1 MVGHRIVTLLTHSVR
16 MKTEWILTK
25 ESFDALLAWL
35 DTNPDAAARKY
46 EQIRARLIKIF
57 LCRGCLESEDL
68 ADETI
73 DRVARRL
80 NDIEATFTGDPAR
93 YFYGVANK
101 IHLEYLRRKP
111 MPRPPV
117 SVDDTEQD
125 SREYE
130 CLERCMQQLSP
141 KNRELVLEYYQE
153 ERWAKID
160 HRKRLADQLGI
171 ALNALRIRACRIRAS
186 LLECVKNCVH
196 TAAE

>member
-1 MVGHRIVTLLTHSVR
+1 

-25 ESFDALLAWL
+25 ESFDTLLAWL
-35 DTNPDAAARKY
+35 DTDPDAAARKY
-46 EQIRARLIKIF
+46 EQIRTRLIKMF
-57 LCRGCLESEDL
+57 MCRGCLESEDL

-80 NDIEATFTGDPAR
+80 NDIQATFTGDPTR

-111 MPRPPV
+111 VPQPPV
-117 SVDDTEQD
+117 AVDDTDDED
-125 SREYE
+125 PREYE
-130 CLERCMQQLSP
+130 CLEQCMQQLSP

-153 ERWAKID
+153 ERSAKID
-160 HRKRLADQLGI
+160 HRKLLADQFGI
-171 ALNALRIRACRIRAS
+171 AMNALRIRACRIRAS

-196 TAAE
+196 TPAE

>member
-1 MVGHRIVTLLTHSVR
+1 
-16 MKTEWILTK
+16 MKREWILTK
-25 ESFDALLAWL
+25 ESFDTLLAWL
-35 DTNPDAAARKY
+35 DANPDAAARKY
-46 EQIRARLIKIF
+46 EQIRTRLIRIF

-111 MPRPPV
+111 IPRPPV
-117 SVDDTEQD
+117 AVDETDQD
-125 SREYE
+125 AREYE
-130 CLERCMQQLSP
+130 CLERCMQELSP

-171 ALNALRIRACRIRAS
+171 AVNALRIRACRIRAS
-186 LLECVKNCVH
+186 LQECVKNCVH

>member
-1 MVGHRIVTLLTHSVR
+1 

-25 ESFDALLAWL
+25 ESFDTLLAWL
-35 DTNPDAAARKY
+35 DANPEAAARKY
-46 EQIRARLIKIF
+46 EQIRTRLIRIF
-57 LCRGCLESEDL
+57 VCRGCLESEDL

-80 NDIEATFTGDPAR
+80 NDIAATFTGDPAR

-111 MPRPPV
+111 IPPPPV
-117 SVDDTEQD
+117 PDDDTDTDQD
-125 SREYE
+125 AREYE

-160 HRKRLADQLGI
+160 HRKRLANQLGI

>member
-1 MVGHRIVTLLTHSVR
+1 
-16 MKTEWILTK
+16 MKREWILTK

-35 DTNPDAAARKY
+35 DANPDAAARKY
-46 EQIRARLIKIF
+46 EQIRTRLIKIF
-57 LCRGCLESEDL
+57 VCRGCLESEDL
-68 ADETI
+68 ADQTI

-80 NDIEATFTGDPAR
+80 NDIEATFSGEPAR

-101 IHLEYLRRKP
+101 IHLEYLRRKRTP
-111 MPRPPV
+111 EPEPPV
-117 SVDDTEQD
+117 PDDDTDED
-125 SREYE
+125 AREYE
-130 CLERCMQQLSP
+130 CLERCMEQLTP

-153 ERWAKID
+153 ERWAKIE

-186 LLECVKNCVH
+186 LLECVQNCVR

>member
-1 MVGHRIVTLLTHSVR
+1 MNR
-16 MKTEWILTK
+16 EWILTK
-25 ESFDALLAWL
+25 ESFDGLLAWL
-35 DTNPDAAARKY
+35 DANPDAAARKY
-46 EQIRARLIKIF
+46 EQIRTRLIKIF
-57 LCRGCLESEDL
+57 VCRGCLESEDL
-68 ADETI
+68 ADKTI

-80 NDIEATFTGDPAR
+80 NDIKATFTGDPAR

-101 IHLEYLRRKP
+101 IHLEYLRRKR
-111 MPRPPV
+111 MPQPPIP
-117 SVDDTEQD
+117 VDESDQD
-125 SREYE
+125 AREYD

-141 KNRELVLEYYQE
+141 KNREVVLEYYQE
-153 ERWAKID
+153 ERSAKIE

>member
-1 MVGHRIVTLLTHSVR
+1 
-16 MKTEWILTK
+16 
-25 ESFDALLAWL
+25 LLAWL
-35 DTNPDAAARKY
+35 DANPEAAARKY
-46 EQIRARLIKIF
+46 EQIRTRLIRIF
-57 LCRGCLESEDL
+57 VCRGCLESEDL

-80 NDIEATFTGDPAR
+80 NDIAATFTGDPAR

-111 MPRPPV
+111 IPPPPV
-117 SVDDTEQD
+117 PDDDTDTDQD
-125 SREYE
+125 AREYE

-160 HRKRLADQLGI
+160 HRKRLANQLGI